1 MMDELA
7 YHKGIEFMRNYTIHS
22 ARAFYIN
29 TRLEM
34 GIPPA
39 VVGKA
44 VGHNLKTMMRH
55 YENIQLQNF
64 KSDFVRARRK
74 RLNEAEFVTT
84 DIDLY
89 QTVMS
94 DL

>member
-1 MMDELA
+1 M
-7 YHKGIEFMRNYTIHS
+7 K
-22 ARAFYIN
+22 
-29 TRLEM
+29 
-34 GIPPA
+34 
-39 VVGKA
+39 
-44 VGHNLKTMMRH
+44 
-55 YENIQLQNF
+55 NIQLQNF